1 MKTSQNT
8 DCKSCSSLS
17 GRLWEVRYPG
27 VSPLISLVFCFFVFC
42 FAWVCACAF
51 CLCKNLDLY
60 QAALLNLGQTQM
72 KHIWTTQTKL
82 GKCTNIAKPDSQLV
96 EKISHSREFEAFNG
110 AKGLLGNL
118 FPSGS
123 TRPYESYAKCFRVA
137 NNLAIFNEWRSY
149 KTHWKLAHFMEAR
162 MLF

>member
-1 MKTSQNT
+1 
-8 DCKSCSSLS
+8 
-17 GRLWEVRYPG
+17 
-27 VSPLISLVFCFFVFC
+27 
-42 FAWVCACAF
+42 
-51 CLCKNLDLY
+51 
-60 QAALLNLGQTQM
+60 M

-96 EKISHSREFEAFNG
+96 EKISHSREFGAFNG

-149 KTHWKLAHFMEAR
+149 KTH
-162 MLF
+162 